1 MKTKKAKTF
10 DCVEMKR
17 RIQTDYIAEY
27 DNRKDQFSSF
37 ADFIHKTAASD
48 FKIRDFQEKVSQAA
62 QQAPSERK
70 ASNMKS
76 TSLLNSICGR

>member
-17 RIQTDYIAEY
+17 RIQADLMAEY
-27 DNRKDQFSSF
+27 ESRKDQYSSF

-48 FKIRDFQEKVSQAA
+48 FKIRAFQDKVLKAT
-62 QQAPSERK
+62 QQKGAKRK

-76 TSLLNSICGR
+76 A

>member
-17 RIQTDYIAEY
+17 RIQTDLMAEY
-27 DNRKDQFSSF
+27 ENRKDQFSSF

-48 FKIRDFQEKVSQAA
+48 YKIRAFQEKVSKAA
-62 QQAPSERK
+62 KHAGSKRK
-70 ASNMKS
+70 TSDMKS
-76 TSLLNSICGR
+76 A

>member
-17 RIQTDYIAEY
+17 RIQTDLMAEY
-27 DNRKDQFSSF
+27 ESRKDQFSSF

-48 FKIRDFQEKVSQAA
+48 FKIRAFQEKVSKAA
-62 QQAPSERK
+62 QQTGSKRK
-70 ASNMKS
+70 GSNVKS
-76 TSLLNSICGR
+76 A

>member
-1 MKTKKAKTF
+1 MKKTKTF

-17 RIQTDYIAEY
+17 RIQTDLMAEY
-27 DNRKDQFSSF
+27 ESRKDQYSSF

-48 FKIRDFQEKVSQAA
+48 FKIRAFQEKVSKAS
-62 QQAPSERK
+62 QQGGAKSR

-76 TSLLNSICGR
+76 A

>member
-17 RIQTDYIAEY
+17 RIQADLMAEY
-27 DNRKDQFSSF
+27 ENRKDQYSSF

-48 FKIRDFQEKVSQAA
+48 LNIRAFQEKVLKAA
-62 QQAPSERK
+62 QQRGAKRK

-76 TSLLNSICGR
+76 A